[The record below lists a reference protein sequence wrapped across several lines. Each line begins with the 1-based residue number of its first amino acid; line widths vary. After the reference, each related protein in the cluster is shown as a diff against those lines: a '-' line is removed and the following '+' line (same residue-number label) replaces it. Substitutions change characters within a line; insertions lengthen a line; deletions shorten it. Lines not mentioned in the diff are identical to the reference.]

1 MNGWGPQVIRLPAA
15 DDLLGHSHSTGLKA
29 ITLKM
34 QTRALLVMASL
45 CVTHHWAHASR
56 PTPSHAGLQ
65 TLSLPGNHLPQL
77 PSALLDAT
85 RLQRLDLWGNKFMFP
100 SETELRQLLHVL
112 PNLQWLNLDDTG
124 IARASA
130 EALKAAAAAR
140 GMTVLLPDFRGRG
153 WSDEG
158 YSSSDSDSSD
168 DGCPRYSWAGC
179 AYASR

>member
-1 MNGWGPQVIRLPAA
+1 M
-15 DDLLGHSHSTGLKA
+15 
-29 ITLKM
+29 
-34 QTRALLVMASL
+34 
-45 CVTHHWAHASR
+45 THHWAHASR

-65 TLSLPGNHLPQL
+65 TLSLPSNHLPQL

-100 SETELRQLLHVL
+100 SETELRQLLHAL

-124 IARASA
+124 ITRASA

-168 DGCPRYSWAGC
+168 DGCPRFSWAGC
-179 AYASR
+179 AYASRWA